1 MPSTG
6 MIVIHYDCILCTT
19 FALMFMLFYYMYQH
33 KWCVWEMYL
42 YVCILICPSVELKVK
57 LMLECHCE
65 HRPGLHVYFTAIT
78 STKLQCLEAVD
89 CLEHRRGASTPIGHL
104 AVLKQVRQSYLLA
117 YQFEL
122 KNCRYDWRTST
133 WSKSLYWWLVC
144 FL

>member
-1 MPSTG
+1 MMCMRNVP
-6 MIVIHYDCILCTT
+6 VC
-19 FALMFMLFYYMYQH
+19 
-33 KWCVWEMYL
+33 L
-42 YVCILICPSVELKVK
+42 YIDLSICRAKVK

-104 AVLKQVRQSYLLA
+104 AVLKLVRQSYLLA

-122 KNCRYDWRTST
+122 K
-133 WSKSLYWWLVC
+133 KL
-144 FL
+144 